1 MKFRRIAIALSLL
14 ASGLFAQENRGTFS
28 GIISDPSGSPIPK
41 AKVTATE
48 TRTGTKTTAV
58 SEDTGQ
64 YTIPLLLPGQYDIAV
79 EAPGFQQE
87 VRKGITLSAG
97 EHPVVN
103 VKLSIGEVTQAVT
116 VNEDVAPLVT
126 ASPTVGQT
134 ITTSEVEDFPI
145 NGRTPMMLGNLAFG
159 AISTYEPGPVR
170 PFDNGAPNEIS
181 LGGAPSGTNESLLN
195 GAPNAG
201 FNNQMAYSPMQ
212 DSVIEVRTTAF
223 EADAS
228 YGHTIGG
235 TIDLITKGGT
245 NGFHGSAYD
254 FNQTSAF
261 DANSF
266 FNNANRVARP
276 PYHQNQYGITAG
288 GPVYVPK
295 VFNGKNKV
303 FWFFG
308 WEGMRDS
315 DPANSP
321 LETGNPVNLATVPT
335 PAERNGDFSAL
346 LGLGS
351 GAATIYNPYSGTLSG
366 TTITRTPFPNNQI
379 PSSMINPVAQSFLQF
394 FPQPDNPNA
403 KPNGFQNYIVDAI
416 DFDGY
421 DNELGRLD
429 FNLSDRNK
437 LSFNVRHNY
446 RAQNKNNYFGNV
458 STGNYL
464 YRINQGTGLDDV
476 FTISPTLFT
485 DVRLDWSRYMEI
497 HASPNDGFNIATLGF
512 PASLASSVETSQLPY
527 ITFYSTSV
535 TAGSEQSFQ
544 NLGYNGDGPNTYD
557 AYQAFGDLVK
567 IHGNHTIKAGI
578 DSRKYIWSAY
588 SAVTPAGSYTFGSSS
603 AASNWTNATNLVA
616 PTVPGQDFAA
626 FLLGLPSSGSLT
638 YNAHGTTH
646 SFYFAGFVQD
656 DWHARPNLTL
666 NLGLR
671 FEHETPSLELNN
683 RTVDGFNPAL
693 PNSVSGPAEAAFA
706 AALASGAYNGTPVA
720 GIPAGSFG
728 LGGLTFLS
736 PSNRN
741 IYNVNSHV
749 FSPRIGFA
757 WTPTKFGGKTVIR
770 GGFAEFAAPIEVI
783 GNGSIGSSYS
793 ALSLQQEGFSQTT
806 NMAASGTGST
816 AFLTPGVMLSN
827 PFPSG
832 ILLPT
837 GSSLGPS
844 TFLGQQIQYFNPSV
858 HNPYS
863 LRWNFGVQEQLPFKM
878 VLEVAYIGSHSVA
891 LPISQV
897 QLDYLPRQYEST
909 SPVYDAATVTRLT
922 STVTNP
928 MAGLQPNSS
937 TLNAAKVSVAQLLSP
952 FPQYPVGA
960 GTSNGILEDFVQAGE
975 SYYNSL
981 NVRLQKVMT
990 NGLTLLN
997 NFVYNN
1003 MMERMSYL
1011 NDSDPAPEK
1020 RISLDSRPL
1029 REVFF
1034 AIYQLPIG
1042 RGRAVNP
1049 QNRVVNALVGNWVV
1063 TPSITLQSGP
1073 AILWNNANGY
1083 VYFGGPLNLNTNQ
1096 PNGTAF
1102 NTALFNTV
1110 SSQQLQAGDYIRTF
1124 STMFGDLRRAPTEEL
1139 DADLVKRFNVTES
1152 KYLELR
1158 IEAYNV
1164 TNHVTFGAPNITP
1177 TSTSFGEIA
1186 SQANTPRRIQTGL
1199 RLVW

>member
-1 MKFRRIAIALSLL
+1 MSVRVFAVALLL
-14 ASGLFAQENRGTFS
+14 PACLAFGQEFRGTFS
-28 GIISDPSGSPIPK
+28 GIVTDPSGSPIPK
-41 AKVTATE
+41 AKIIATE
-48 TRTGTKTTAV
+48 THTGTNSTAV

-64 YTIPLLLPGQYDIAV
+64 YTIPFLLPGEYQIAV
-79 EAPGFQQE
+79 EAPGFKKE

-97 EHPVVN
+97 EHPVVDIKMT
-103 VKLSIGEVTQAVT
+103 VGEVTESVT
-116 VNEDVAPLVT
+116 VVEDAAPLVV
-126 ASPTVGQT
+126 ANPSVGQT
-134 ITTSEVEDFPI
+134 ITTAEVEDFPV

-201 FNNQMAYSPMQ
+201 YNNQMAYSPIQ
-212 DSVIEVRTTAF
+212 DAVTEVRVTAF

-235 TIDLITKGGT
+235 TIDLITKSGT
-245 NGFHGSAYD
+245 NSLHGSAYD
-254 FNQTSAF
+254 FNQTSVF

-266 FNNANRVARP
+266 FNNADRVPRA
-276 PYHQNQYGITAG
+276 PYHQNQYGVNSG
-288 GPVYVPK
+288 GPLYVPK

-321 LETGNPVNLATVPT
+321 LETGNPTNLATVPT
-335 PAERNGDFSAL
+335 PAERTGDFSAL
-346 LGLGS
+346 LGL
-351 GAATIYNPYSGTLSG
+351 AKPTTIYNPYTATLSG
-366 TTITRTPFPNNQI
+366 STITRTPFPNNQI
-379 PSSMINPVAQSFLQF
+379 PSNMLNPVAQSFLQF

-403 KPNGFQNYIVDAI
+403 GANGFQNYIVNAI
-416 DFDGY
+416 DSDGY

-446 RAQNKNNYFGNV
+446 RAQNKNDFFNNV
-458 STGNYL
+458 ATGNYL

-476 FTISPTLFT
+476 FTISPTLFS
-485 DVRLDWSRYMEI
+485 DVRLDWTRYMQI
-497 HASPNDGFNIATLGF
+497 GASPNDGYKLTSLGF
-512 PASLASSVETSQLPY
+512 PASLTNGLESLQLPY
-527 ITFYSTSV
+527 MTFYSTTV

-544 NLGYNGDGPNTYD
+544 GLGYNADGPNTYD
-557 AYQAFGDLVK
+557 AYQAFGDIVK
-567 IHGNHTIKAGI
+567 IHGNHTIKAGV
-578 DSRKYIWSAY
+578 DLRRYVWSVY
-588 SAVTPAGSYTFGSSS
+588 SAGTPSGAYTFGSST
-603 AASNWTNATNLVA
+603 AANNWTNATSLVA

-626 FLLGLPSSGSLT
+626 FLLGLPSSGVVT
-638 YNAHGTTH
+638 YNAHSTTR
-646 SFYFAGFVQD
+646 SQYYAGFVQD
-656 DWHARPNLTL
+656 DWHALPNLTV

-671 FEHETPSLELNN
+671 FEHETPSTELNN
-683 RTVDGFNPAL
+683 RAVDGFNPAL
-693 PNSVSGPAEAAFA
+693 ANSVSTAADSV
-706 AALASGAYNGTPVA
+706 LASNLSSGAYAGTPAA
-720 GIPAGSFG
+720 GLSAATFG
-728 LGGLTFLS
+728 MGGLTY
-736 PSNRN
+736 PSAGNRN

-749 FSPRIGFA
+749 FSPRVGFA
-757 WTPTKFGGKTVIR
+757 YQLAAKTVIR
-770 GGFAEFAAPIEVI
+770 GGFAMFAAPIEII
-783 GNGSIGSSYS
+783 GNGSIGSSYT
-793 ALSLQQEGFSQTT
+793 ALSLQQEGFSQNT

-816 AFLTPGVMLSN
+816 AFLTPGATLSN
-827 PFPSG
+827 PFPNG

-837 GSSLGPS
+837 GSALGPS
-844 TFLGQQIQYFNPSV
+844 TFMGQQIQFFNPNV

-863 LRWNFGVQEQLPFKM
+863 LRWNFGIQRDLPFQM

-909 SPVYDAATVTRLT
+909 MKTYDSATITALSAT
-922 STVTNP
+922 YPNP

-937 TLNAAKVSVAQLLSP
+937 TLNASKVSLLQLLSP

-960 GTSNGILEDFVQAGE
+960 GTTNGVLEDFVQAGE

-981 NVRLQKVMT
+981 VVRLQKRMT

-1003 MMERMSYL
+1003 DMERMDYL

-1029 REVFF
+1029 REVL
-1034 AIYQLPIG
+1034 AVIYTLPIG
-1042 RGRAVNP
+1042 RGRAIDP
-1049 QNRVVNALVGNWVV
+1049 QNRVLNTLAGGWVV
-1063 TPSITLQSGP
+1063 SPSVVLQSGP
-1073 AILWNNANGY
+1073 PILWNNSNGY
-1083 VYFGGPLNLNTNQ
+1083 VYFGGPLNLNQNQ

-1102 NTALFNTV
+1102 QTSLFNTV
-1110 SSQQLQAGDYIRTF
+1110 TNQQLQAGDYIRTF
-1124 STMFGDLRRAPTEEL
+1124 STQFGDLRRAPTEEL
-1139 DADLVKRFNVTES
+1139 DADLVKRFKVTES

-1164 TNHVTFGAPNITP
+1164 TNHVTFGAPNVTP

-1186 SQANTPRRIQTGL
+1186 TQANTPRRIQTAL

>member
-1 MKFRRIAIALSLL
+1 MRFCIAAALSLVVL
-14 ASGLFAQENRGTFS
+14 ALSAQENRGTFS
-28 GIISDPSGSPIPK
+28 GSITDPSGSPIPK

-48 TRTGTKTTAV
+48 TRTGTRTTAL

-64 YTIPLLLPGQYDIAV
+64 YTIPLLLPGIYDISV
-79 EAPGFQQE
+79 EAQGFKQE
-87 VRKGITLSAG
+87 LRKGITLSAG

-103 VKLSIGEVTQAVT
+103 VKLSIGEITEAVT
-116 VNEDVAPLVT
+116 VTEDITPLVA

-134 ITTSEVEDFPI
+134 ISTTEVEDFPI

-159 AISTYEPGPVR
+159 AVSTYEPGPVR

-212 DSVIEVRTTAF
+212 DAVIEVRTTAF

-235 TIDLITKGGT
+235 TIDLITRSGT
-245 NGFHGSAYD
+245 NSLHGSAYD

-266 FNNANRVARP
+266 FNDANRVARP

-335 PAERNGDFSAL
+335 AAERNGDFSAL
-346 LGLGS
+346 LNASS

-379 PSSMINPVAQSFLQF
+379 PSSMINPVAQSILQF

-403 KPNGFQNYIVDAI
+403 KANGFQNYIVDAI

-446 RAQNKNNYFGNV
+446 RSQNKNNYFGNE

-485 DVRLDWSRYMEI
+485 DVRVDWTRYMEI
-497 HASPNDGFNIATLGF
+497 HASPNDGYNISTLGF
-512 PASLASSVETSQLPY
+512 PASLASALETSQLPY

-535 TAGSEQSFQ
+535 AAGSEQSFQ

-557 AYQAFGDLVK
+557 AYQAFGDLIK
-567 IHGNHTIKAGI
+567 IHGNHTIKVGI

-603 AASNWTNATNLVA
+603 AANNWTNATNTVA
-616 PTVPGQDFAA
+616 PTVPGQDLAA
-626 FLLGLPSSGSLT
+626 FLMGLPSSGSLT
-638 YNAHGTTH
+638 YNGHSTTH
-646 SFYFAGFVQD
+646 SFYVAGFIQD
-656 DWHARPNLTL
+656 DWHARSNLTL
-666 NLGLR
+666 NFGLR
-671 FEHETPSLELNN
+671 IEHETPSLELNN
-683 RTVDGFNPAL
+683 RAVDGFNPGL
-693 PNSVSGPAEAAFA
+693 TNSVSGPAQTALA
-706 AALASGAYNGTPVA
+706 AAMGSGVYAGTPLS
-720 GIPAGSFG
+720 GLSPASFG
-728 LGGLTFLS
+728 LGGLTFANS
-736 PSNRN
+736 SNRA
-741 IYNVNSHV
+741 IYNVNLHV
-749 FSPRIGFA
+749 FSPRVGFA
-757 WTPTKFGGKTVIR
+757 WTPTRLGGKTVIR
-770 GGFAEFAAPIEVI
+770 GGFAEFAAPIEVM
-783 GNGSIGSSYS
+783 GNGSIGSSYT
-793 ALSLQQEGFSQTT
+793 ALSLQQEGFSQAT
-806 NMAASGTGST
+806 NMAASGIGST
-816 AFLTPGVMLSN
+816 AFLTPGATLSN
-827 PFPSG
+827 PFPTG

-837 GSSLGPS
+837 GSTAGAS
-844 TFLGQQIQYFNPSV
+844 TFLGQQIQFFNPSV

-863 LRWNFGVQEQLPFKM
+863 LRWNFGIQETLPFKM

-909 SPVYDAATVTRLT
+909 SPVYDSSTITRLT

-928 MAGLQPNSS
+928 MVGLVPNSS
-937 TLNAAKVSVAQLLSP
+937 TLNASKISVAQLLAP

-960 GTSNGILEDFVQAGE
+960 GTSNGILEDYVQAGE

-997 NFVYNN
+997 NFVYNS

-1011 NDSDPAPEK
+1011 NDSDTAPEK

-1029 REVFF
+1029 RDVFF

-1049 QNRVVNALVGNWVV
+1049 QNRFVNALVGNWVV
-1063 TPSITLQSGP
+1063 TPSIVLQSGP
-1073 AILWNNANGY
+1073 PILWNNGNGY
-1083 VYFGGPLNLNTNQ
+1083 VYFGGPLNLNQNQ

-1124 STMFGDLRRAPTEEL
+1124 SSMFGDLRRAPTEEL
-1139 DADLVKRFNVTES
+1139 DADVVKRFNVTES

-1164 TNHVTFGAPNITP
+1164 TNHVTFGAPNVTP
-1177 TSTSFGEIA
+1177 TSTAFGEIA